1 MIFASGF
8 RRSMVLGFAV
18 GIIAVI
24 FNTRLS
30 EASDAALP
38 RIQTD
43 QPMSLERLLDAAR
56 QHNPDLQK
64 ARYQLSINRML
75 KLGAIGEFLP
85 SLSAGYQISQ
95 SNYYSPTFTNPDGTV
110 SSYPITTTVTSAYWD
125 SLGYYRQGET
135 QTVTYPIP
143 EGTRRSSS
151 YFVQL
156 QLSLNLGGREILDL
170 SNADKTAKFNMLN
183 LESSQRQV
191 LGSVRQQY
199 YWVLAYQRLLDLAK
213 RVLDQSRDQLELA
226 QVRYQVGSVTQL
238 DVMQAE
244 IDLGNRQNEVLSAE
258 NTLRTAR
265 EELSRLLGL
274 DLSSEY
280 PLVDH
285 FEVSPPEFKLED
297 LISKAL
303 TDRQD
308 FRMSELTAE
317 INQNNVRKNRGNYL
331 PTLTGS
337 ISHNRSEQSGGN
349 VGFTLDPR
357 NRTTTYSLGLSWSIF
372 DGFSR
377 EVALQ
382 EARVSQRQSELD
394 MVALRQS
401 IEQSVRQ
408 AYYTLMR
415 VWDQSKVTQKN
426 RDLALRQLQL
436 EQERYRLGS
445 ASQLE
450 LRSAQVTYTQAETDH
465 INKTL
470 EYLINL
476 AMLEE
481 AVGGSLQ

>member
-1 MIFASGF
+1 MIFGTKLLEASGP
-8 RRSMVLGFAV
+8 
-18 GIIAVI
+18 
-24 FNTRLS
+24 
-30 EASDAALP
+30 ELP
-38 RIQTD
+38 RIQAD
-43 QPMSLERLLDAAR
+43 QPLSLEQLLDAAR
-56 QHNPDLQK
+56 THNPDLQR
-64 ARYQLSINRML
+64 ARYQLSINRLL
-75 KLGAIGEFLP
+75 KLGAVGEFLP
-85 SLSAGYQISQ
+85 SLSVGYQINQ
-95 SNYYSPTFTNPDGTV
+95 SDYYSPTFTNPDGTV
-110 SSYPITTTVTSAYWD
+110 SSYPISTTVTTAYWD

-135 QTVTYPIP
+135 RTVTYPIP

-156 QLSLNLGGREILDL
+156 QLSLNLGGREILDV
-170 SNADKTAKFNMLN
+170 SNANKTARFNVLN
-183 LESSQRQV
+183 LESTQRQV

-199 YWVLAYQRLLDLAK
+199 YWVLAYQRLLDLVK

-244 IDLGNRQNEVLSAE
+244 IDVGNRQNDVLSAE

-265 EELSRLLGL
+265 EELSRLLGI

-280 PLVDH
+280 PLVDQ
-285 FEVSPPEFKLED
+285 FEVSPPQFKLED
-297 LISKAL
+297 LIGKAL
-303 TDRQD
+303 ADRQD
-308 FRMSELTAE
+308 FRMSELTTE
-317 INQNNVRKNRGNYL
+317 INRNNVRKNRGNYL

-349 VGFTLDPR
+349 VAFTLAPR
-357 NRTTTYSLGLSWSIF
+357 NHSTTYSLGLSWSIF

-377 EVALQ
+377 EMALQ
-382 EARVSQRQSELD
+382 QAKVSQRQAELD
-394 MVALRQS
+394 KVALSQS
-401 IEQSVRQ
+401 IEQTVRQ

-415 VWDQSKVTQKN
+415 VWDQSQVTQKN
-426 RDLALRQLQL
+426 RDLALRQLGL

-476 AMLEE
+476 ALLEE